1 MKTHY
6 LEITKTARYYVLG
19 TPSKKIK
26 NVWFLCHGYS
36 QLAES
41 FLTQFETLNDGENL
55 LVAPEGLHRMY
66 LDGMTGKVGA
76 SWMTKEDRNNDIV
89 DYVQYL
95 DSVYEEVML
104 DPVIENVNINVLG
117 FSQGT
122 ATVCR
127 WMMMGKSTATRIF
140 LWAGAVPDDLNF
152 AQDVKKLN
160 KMKPV
165 ILLGKQDEFIT
176 EDNLKKHLVFL
187 EKVNMNYDLILYEGS
202 HKIESSVLQELAELA
217 Y

>member
-1 MKTHY
+1 
-6 LEITKTARYYVLG
+6 
-19 TPSKKIK
+19 
-26 NVWFLCHGYS
+26 
-36 QLAES
+36 
-41 FLTQFETLNDGENL
+41 
-55 LVAPEGLHRMY
+55 
-66 LDGMTGKVGA
+66 
-76 SWMTKEDRNNDIV
+76 
-89 DYVQYL
+89 
-95 DSVYEEVML
+95 
-104 DPVIENVNINVLG
+104 
-117 FSQGT
+117 
-122 ATVCR
+122 
-127 WMMMGKSTATRIF
+127 MMMGKSTATRIF